1 MHSTAVQRG
10 PGSNVPCMPPLASPC
25 LPVPAVPPP
34 PQPHPP
40 PPPTPP
46 PPPPPPH
53 TSTTHPPATL
63 LHCCCCRRFTGD
75 PVTAQPDVTE
85 LALAG
90 DDEFLVV
97 ASDGLWDVL
106 DSQEVIKTARRELG
120 RGASEQA
127 VAAKLAKLAVKRGSQ
142 DNVAVVLV
150 DLGNVDWAAAGSG
163 RGGGGMGFLGGLFGR

>member
-1 MHSTAVQRG
+1 MH
-10 PGSNVPCMPPLASPC
+10 ASPC
-25 LPVPAVPPP
+25 LPLPACSLG
-34 PQPHPP
+34 PHPLHTL
-40 PPPTPP
+40 PT
-46 PPPPPPH
+46 PH